1 MISIN
6 MFNLS
11 SRKLIIHNF
20 LIQNLFS
27 SAIILKLLIYLFF
40 YTLINFID
48 LKVNDHTNF

>member
-20 LIQNLFS
+20 LIQNLFFIGYNFETS
-27 SAIILKLLIYLFF
+27 FLLFF
-40 YTLINFID
+40 YTLINFVG
-48 LKVNDHTNF
+48 LKVNDHTNL